1 VRTLLTWCALLQE
14 GATPEKTL
22 REVSRPEAA
31 PPLTCH
37 PVSCRMSKGDVDDP
51 ECCKPAPRTQAKD
64 AGSVAALFA
73 RAGGGG
79 KHAREALEDAADAAA
94 EGEAWQAEGTPH
106 APRPAGATRHADGGA
121 EGGESP
127 LPQEAPPTASPP
139 SARKKPKA
147 AAATPLPKGQQS
159 VATFFKKA
167 EQG

>member
-1 VRTLLTWCALLQE
+1 MRACALLQE

-22 REVSRPEAA
+22 REVSRPEAG
-31 PPLTCH
+31 PPLTWH

-51 ECCKPAPRTQAKD
+51 ECCKPAPCTQAKD

-73 RAGGGG
+73 RAGGSG
-79 KHAREALEDAADAAA
+79 KHARDALGDAADAAA

-106 APRPAGATRHADGGA
+106 APRPAGAKQHA
-121 EGGESP
+121 EGGASP
-127 LPQEAPPTASPP
+127 PPSQEAPPTASPP
-139 SARKKPKA
+139 SARKKHKA